1 VRLSTSGP
9 RAPKSP
15 RPHHRSHQ
23 KLSPRVNLPSARL
36 KRPRM
41 TSLTQ
46 RSFASFCNG
55 EPRACRG
62 LPQLPGKT
70 QPRAIIVCGRR
81 PPSRRAQQQTP
92 SRDPRTRRP
101 LRRQRRPR
109 RRWCVHTGLIS
120 VTRRVPRLNKWRRH
134 PPPPARQPSS
144 LAFLTS
150 SAKRHP
156 HCRRACQNVREPG
169 PAGYHQQGRM
179 LPKDSLCAKGGAKRR
194 NQEPA

>member
-1 VRLSTSGP
+1 MRLSTSGP

-55 EPRACRG
+55 EPRACRA

-92 SRDPRTRRP
+92 SRDPHTRRP

-109 RRWCVHTGLIS
+109 RRWCVHAGLIS
-120 VTRRVPRLNKWRRH
+120 VTRRAPRLSKWRRH
-134 PPPPARQPSS
+134 PPPPARHPSS
-144 LAFLTS
+144 W
-150 SAKRHP
+150 SARWI
-156 HCRRACQNVREPG
+156 E
-169 PAGYHQQGRM
+169 AG
-179 LPKDSLCAKGGAKRR
+179 S
-194 NQEPA
+194 EPARTKRIYQARRVHWRSLNYLYALGYAPGETG